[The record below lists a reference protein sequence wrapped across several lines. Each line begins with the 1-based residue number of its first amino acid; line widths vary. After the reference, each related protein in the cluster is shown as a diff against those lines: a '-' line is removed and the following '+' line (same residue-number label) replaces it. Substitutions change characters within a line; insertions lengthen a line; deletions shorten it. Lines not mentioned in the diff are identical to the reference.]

1 VSGDGERVRDD
12 SGPAKPDSELVR
24 AALCCRL
31 GPISGVEVTEIPHT
45 SPGPDDVEV
54 AVRAAAVNFP
64 DVLIVAGTYQ
74 AKIEPPF
81 VPGSEFAGDVV
92 AVGERVEN
100 VRVGDRVLGT
110 VFVGAFAERIVL
122 PARSVQTL
130 PAALDYV
137 EGSAFKVAYTT
148 AFHSLLTIGEAQ
160 PGDTVV
166 VLGAAGGVGLAAV
179 DIAHRLGMRVVAV
192 ASSAERVALAMS
204 RGADAGVDYS
214 REPVKERLKDLTGGG
229 ADVVVDPV
237 GGDLSELAFRAT
249 RWGARFVSVGFAAG
263 EIPRIPLNLVLLK
276 GAHVRGFELRGV
288 MENVPGAVRRGD
300 AALSQLVAGGMRP
313 YVSST
318 HPLERVRDALDE
330 VAGRRAL
337 GKVVVTMAS

>member
-1 VSGDGERVRDD
+1 VRTE
-12 SGPAKPDSELVR
+12 GGTANPELVR
-24 AALCCRL
+24 AALCRRL
-31 GPISGVEVTEIPHT
+31 GPVSGVEVTEVSHT

-54 AVRAAAVNFP
+54 AVRAASVNFP
-64 DVLIVAGTYQ
+64 DVLVIAGTYQ
-74 AKIEPPF
+74 AKAEPPF

-100 VRVGDRVLGT
+100 VHVGDRVLGT
-110 VFVGAFAERIVL
+110 VFVGAFAERIVV
-122 PARSVQTL
+122 PGRSVQPL

-137 EGSAFKVAYTT
+137 DGSAFKVAYTT
-148 AFHSLLTIGEAQ
+148 AYHSLLTIGEAR

-179 DIAHRLGMRVVAV
+179 DVAHRLGMRVVAV
-192 ASSAERVALAMS
+192 ASSAERVAVAMS

-214 REPVKERLKDLTGGG
+214 SEPLKERLKDLTRGG

-237 GGDLSELAFRAT
+237 GGDLSEPAFRAT

-288 MENVPGAVRRGD
+288 MENVPGAVRRCD
-300 AALSQLVAGGMRP
+300 AALSQLIAGGMRP
-313 YVSST
+313 YVSSI
-318 HPLERVRDALDE
+318 HPLERVRDALGE

-337 GKVVVTMAS
+337 GKVVVTLGDG

>member
-1 VSGDGERVRDD
+1 MNADD
-12 SGPAKPDSELVR
+12 PVR
-24 AALCCRL
+24 AALCRRL
-31 GPISGVEVTEIPHT
+31 GPISGIEVAEIAHT

-64 DVLIVAGTYQ
+64 DVLIIAGTYQ
-74 AKIEPPF
+74 VKVEPPF

-92 AVGERVEN
+92 AVGERVDT
-100 VRVGDRVLGT
+100 VRVGDRVVGT

-122 PARSVQTL
+122 PARSVQPL
-130 PAALDYV
+130 PAGLDYV
-137 EGSAFKVAYTT
+137 EGSAFRVAYTT
-148 AFHSLLTIGEAQ
+148 AYHSLLTIGEAQ
-160 PGDTVV
+160 PGETVV

-192 ASSAERVALAMS
+192 ASSAERVALAVS

-214 REPVKERLKDLTGGG
+214 SEPVKERLKILTDGG

-237 GGDLSELAFRAT
+237 GGDLSEQAFRAT

-300 AALSQLVAGGMRP
+300 AALTQLVAGGMRP
-313 YVSST
+313 YVSSV
-318 HPLERVRDALDE
+318 HPLRARQGSPRRGR
-330 VAGRRAL
+330 GRRAL
-337 GKVVVTMAS
+337 GKVVVSFGDADGDTGRGA